1 MKIEIRRLQFTDR
14 SSIGKLT
21 INGHPFFF
29 TLEDKVREIPGR
41 PVSEWKVAGKTAI
54 PAGTYKLVIDKSARF
69 GRYMFHLLDV
79 PGFAGIRIHSG
90 NTDADTEGC
99 ILVGT
104 SRSTDVVHNSRVALA
119 MLWAK
124 LAVPAIGHT
133 PDEPIWEIREPSEV
147 TIINEEVSNAR

>member
-1 MKIEIRRLQFTDR
+1 VNIEIRRLVFTDN

-21 INGHPFFF
+21 IDGQFFCF
-29 TLEDKVREIPGR
+29 TLEDKNREIPGA

-54 PAGTYKLVIDKSARF
+54 PVGTYKLVIDWSVRF
-69 GRYMFHLLDV
+69 KRWMFHLLDV
-79 PGFAGIRIHSG
+79 PGFGGIRIHSG

-104 SRSTDVVHNSRVALA
+104 NRATDEVLNSRVALA

-124 LAVPAIGHT
+124 LAVPAEGHT
-133 PDEPIWEIREPSEV
+133 PDDPKWEIREPSEV
-147 TIINEEVSNAR
+147 TIINEEKA